1 LTRASRSCSWAL
13 YHSHKWRHS
22 RTYMTSTT
30 RRHYSITLSLPR
42 CGHILRL
49 PLRNPT
55 AIVRSRRFSSRPI
68 SSCLNRYRKRIFL
81 CLWNSSTLSSR
92 HYLKRSRHTAFPRLS
107 RPSSLHS
114 TKFNNLNDKGN
125 FGKKHG
131 RGRLVGC
138 DLHSGGRGEG
148 RGGHNGGGQDGGE
161 PNHST
166 GRTGATTPG
175 LKPPQ
180 LM

>member
-1 LTRASRSCSWAL
+1 MILKGPKLNVLIRDKILFVGIAHLTRASRSCSWAL

-68 SSCLNRYRKRIFL
+68 SSCLNRYRKKIFL
-81 CLWNSSTLSSR
+81 CLWHSSTLSSR
-92 HYLKRSRHTAFPRLS
+92 YYLKRSRHAAFPRLS

-114 TKFNNLNDKGN
+114 TKFNK
-125 FGKKHG
+125 FASSSMT
-131 RGRLVGC
+131 R
-138 DLHSGGRGEG
+138 
-148 RGGHNGGGQDGGE
+148 
-161 PNHST
+161 
-166 GRTGATTPG
+166 ATLARNTAAED
-175 LKPPQ
+175 
-180 LM
+180 